1 MYYNN
6 TKKLTKVKCIAIIQ
20 NINDNTGGEFMIDY
34 TFFEK
39 YHSMNKEDLI
49 VDIDD
54 TLDKILKKA
63 ETDPNHSYAFYT
75 TLKNLLD
82 ELKKQLDEIILM
94 EKLDKGWCYDW
105 GVSYKGAELQLIH
118 YSLYDGYPD
127 EDPSL
132 INLDQAFTIFTVPS
146 KMLTVEE
153 YALLNGIEV
162 GTARQWIRRG
172 KIRTAKKYGNE
183 WKIPA
188 LTDTPKRGYTS
199 ARYSWSG
206 KMIGLPKDL
215 EYLNDYCEAL
225 FQQDDDDKKLYYVYL
240 YDSKARDG
248 VMRAEKVIECTT
260 SEREKIEL
268 AIISQPEVNYFQNF
282 RDNICIDLMNI
293 YNENGGEQE

>member
-1 MYYNN
+1 
-6 TKKLTKVKCIAIIQ
+6 
-20 NINDNTGGEFMIDY
+20 MIDY
-34 TFFEK
+34 KYFERT
-39 YHSMNKEDLI
+39 HSMNKEDLI
-49 VDIDD
+49 ENIDD

-63 ETDPNHSYAFYT
+63 ETDPNHSYAYYT

-82 ELKKQLDEIILM
+82 EFKIQLSEIILM

-105 GVSYKGAELQLIH
+105 GVSYKGADLQLVH
-118 YSLYDGYPD
+118 YTLYDGYP
-127 EDPSL
+127 EVDPSL
-132 INLDQAFTIFTVPS
+132 MNLDQVFTILTVPS

-153 YALLNGIEV
+153 YALLNGAEV

-199 ARYSWSG
+199 ASYSWSD
-206 KMIGLPKDL
+206 KLIGLPTDL

-225 FQQDDDDKKLYYVYL
+225 FQQDDDDKKLYYVSL
-240 YDSKARDG
+240 YDAESSDG
-248 VMRAEKVIECTT
+248 VMRAAKVLECTT
-260 SEREKIEL
+260 SERERIEL
-268 AIISQPEVNYFQNF
+268 AIISQPEVNYCQNF

-293 YNENGGEQE
+293 YSENGGGQE